1 MAETTLMKFIDQV
14 IIIIEEKKKN
24 MAAEGRLPEK
34 RKQISEFGKRT
45 REAMGVV
52 TIDSSHT

>member
-1 MAETTLMKFIDQV
+1 M
-14 IIIIEEKKKN
+14 KKKKT

-34 RKQISEFGKRT
+34 RKQISEVGKRT
-45 REAMGVV
+45 REAMGVA